1 MCQKLV
7 NSYIFFMFATNFH
20 YLNFLITCSWHI
32 IFLVEEMKILGVLM
46 RSDMKWSSNT
56 KYIVNK
62 AYHRLWII
70 RRLKMHGAEPVDLLD
85 VYQKQVR
92 SVLELGVPAWHP
104 GLTQSDALDIERVQK
119 AALHIILGADYLS
132 YSNALKATNLKSLSS
147 RREALCLKF
156 GKKAIKNDKY
166 RKWFKV
172 RNNSRTTRQSKQ
184 PLCDVVARTTRFKNS
199 PISYLTRLLNQHF
212 RK

>member
-1 MCQKLV
+1 
-7 NSYIFFMFATNFH
+7 
-20 YLNFLITCSWHI
+20 
-32 IFLVEEMKILGVLM
+32 MKILGVIM

-62 AYHRLWII
+62 AYHRLWIL
-70 RRLKMHGAEPVDLLD
+70 RRLKMHGAGPDDLLD

-92 SVLELGVPAWHP
+92 SVLELAVPAWHP

-119 AALHIILGADYLS
+119 AALHIILGTDYHS
-132 YSNALKATNLKSLSS
+132 YSSALKATNLNSLSS
-147 RREALCLKF
+147 RREALCLNF
-156 GKKAIKNDKY
+156 GKKNIKNEKY
-166 RKWFKV
+166 RKWFKMKT
-172 RNNSRTTRQSKQ
+172 NFRTTRQSKQ

-212 RK
+212 TK